1 MKTFFLLSMSAVIL
15 FLASCQSMHNN
26 KVSEDFDKGTRNY
39 IRMVRWNELDQTP
52 LSFVEDSLR
61 AEFEKRVKAAKDVQ
75 IADYRVKNIECKP
88 DKGVGELT
96 VEWDYYI
103 PPSITLKTVEDPQ
116 KWRYVEEEN
125 RKGWMLLTLFPE
137 FK

>member
-1 MKTFFLLSMSAVIL
+1 MSAAIL

-39 IRMVRWNELDQTP
+39 IRMVRWNELDQAP
-52 LSFVEDSLR
+52 LTFVDDTLR
-61 AEFEKRVKAAKDVQ
+61 AEFEKRVKAAKDVK
-75 IADYRVKNIECKP
+75 ISDYREKYTECKP
-88 DKGVGELT
+88 EKGEGELL

-103 PPSITLKTVEDPQ
+103 PPSIRLKTVVDSQ
-116 KWRYVEEEN
+116 KWRYVEEEE
-125 RKGWMLLTLFPE
+125 RKGWMLMTLFPE